1 MNGGNVMIVVAYAAK
16 YGSSRDVAEH
26 IARRVRERDK
36 QTEARSTEALS
47 DLCKPEAVMPATTA

>member
-1 MNGGNVMIVVAYAAK
+1 MIVVAYAAK